1 MLGLAI
7 IQVFAVF
14 AATSSSCDLSLER
27 GRQGLEAHRYD
38 LAASA
43 FQEALASCP
52 RVRQASLLLNL
63 ARAQLAGQ
71 HVSDCLNSLERLLRT
86 DPRNTAA
93 LKLRSDALYLIG
105 RENEAE
111 RSLLTA
117 IEIDPK
123 NPELAYSLGR
133 IFYQEHRYSE
143 AVRRFSDALGL
154 DPKSYKAHDNLGLC
168 YEALNDDQ
176 AAIREYMKALDL
188 VYQDHPEY
196 DWPYGNLAEV
206 MIKRGEYQKAFELA
220 AEAAYRNPRSARN
233 FYLTGK
239 ALVKLDKWDLSLR
252 WLKRAAELDPA
263 YAEPH
268 YLLASVY
275 KKEGQ
280 RDKAASELE
289 IFQKIASTQ
298 PRERR

>member
-1 MLGLAI
+1 MLGLTVI
-7 IQVFAVF
+7 HVFALL

-27 GRQGLEAHRYD
+27 ARQQLMAQRYD
-38 LAASA
+38 LAVGA
-43 FQEALASCP
+43 FQQAIVLCP
-52 RVRQASLLLNL
+52 QERHASLLLNL
-63 ARAQLAGQ
+63 ARAQLAAQ
-71 HVSDCLNSLERLLRT
+71 HIADCLHSLDGLLGMER
-86 DPRNTAA
+86 RNVAA
-93 LKLRSDALYLIG
+93 LKLRADALYLLG
-105 RENEAE
+105 QEDEAE

-123 NPELAYSLGR
+123 DPELVYSLGR

-143 AVRRFSDALGL
+143 AVRRFSDALRL
-154 DPKSYKAHDNLGLC
+154 NPKSYKAHDNLGLC

-176 AAIREYMKALDL
+176 QAIREYMKALDL
-188 VYQDHPEY
+188 VYKDHPEY
-196 DWPYGNLAEV
+196 DWPYGNLAGL
-206 MIKRGEYQKAFELA
+206 MLKKGEYQKAFELA

-233 FYLTGK
+233 CYLTGK
-239 ALVKLDKWDLSLR
+239 ALVKLDKWELSLR

-263 YAEPH
+263 YADPH

-275 KKEGQ
+275 KKEGR

-289 IFQKIASTQ
+289 TFQRITATQ